1 MLEEMNN
8 PEIRAQAPQRR
19 CRGAFTLL
27 EVMISI
33 FIFALILT
41 SIYEIWSLVLMG
53 KQSASFAA
61 EETQRTR
68 VGMRALSESLMSARM
83 FRANTNYYSF
93 EVDNDG
99 DYSALSFVAY
109 LPPGFIGSG
118 LYDGLPLR
126 RLTYVVEANESGRN
140 SLILYQHPLLIDEEY
155 TDLIPP
161 IELSTDIS
169 FFAVEFWDTN
179 ELDWVLDWE
188 NTNTLPQLARV
199 SMGHGYVGNEP
210 AQLDSRVVAM
220 SGTIIDPQIQGTVSS
235 GMTMGAQGGGQ
246 GGPGGQGGQGGGQGG
261 QGGRPGMGGGGRP
274 GGGQGARE
282 EAGDPAAV
290 AEAAGPAAVLD
301 PVAGRVEG
309 PAVGLTR
316 AEAVPRCPEA
326 REVADANRQKR
337 MDS

>member
-274 GGGQGARE
+274 GGGQGAQGGGWGSGGGGGGGRP
-282 EAGDPAAV
+282 GGGF
-290 AEAAGPAAVLD
+290 GPGSGQG
-301 PVAGRVEG
+301 GRPGGGFNPGGGG
-309 PAVGLTR
+309 PPMPGGPGGGR
-316 AEAVPRCPEA
+316 R
-326 REVADANRQKR
+326 
-337 MDS
+337 